1 MPSNLAIGSGHGA
14 HGHRTWL
21 HLLSVDPTLVPSPEQ
36 LEATSNLLVE
46 CGLATLGPEPDILLP
61 GPAFARLLHPPGQL
75 PMAGP
80 VRGEVRL
87 EVGVLRCYPDPG
99 PEGFETDPP
108 PSYRAA
114 CPTCG
119 LSLEFF
125 LLRFPHPDPMLAA
138 CPTCAGE
145 FDISSLPWSP
155 RLPVARAELTFGD
168 LEGRPSLRTSD
179 FFSRLESLWQ
189 TPLTEVYV
197 TL

>member
-1 MPSNLAIGSGHGA
+1 
-14 HGHRTWL
+14 
-21 HLLSVDPTLVPSPEQ
+21 
-36 LEATSNLLVE
+36 
-46 CGLATLGPEPDILLP
+46 
-61 GPAFARLLHPPGQL
+61 
-75 PMAGP
+75 
-80 VRGEVRL
+80 
-87 EVGVLRCYPDPG
+87 
-99 PEGFETDPP
+99 
-108 PSYRAA
+108 
-114 CPTCG
+114 
-119 LSLEFF
+119 
-125 LLRFPHPDPMLAA
+125 MLAA